1 MLKNWSYKKA
11 ISYIPIVL
19 AIGVALGIAGNA
31 LRSESNVVRSIIL
44 HTLTSFNI
52 GFPLILISINA
63 RHIAAAQSQN
73 YRIVI
78 LGLLFAL
85 IGMLASEI
93 ETIVRAFFFS
103 EEAYQPFSAGGL
115 YLFNAIL
122 SNILGFSIMNP
133 LRADKDTAEEIDAIP
148 NSHGTEDEVE
158 RLNKIPVKKGAAF
171 HLLPVEGLVLFE
183 AANKYAY
190 VYDVAG
196 DKHLCD
202 FSLALL
208 EQKLP
213 ERFARI
219 HRKYIINVE
228 QISQI
233 QPFDKKRYM
242 IEFNASNVPAVKSS
256 AGYQDAIR
264 ELIKI

>member
-1 MLKNWSYKKA
+1 M
-11 ISYIPIVL
+11 L
-19 AIGVALGIAGNA
+19 AIGVALGFAGNA
-31 LRSESNVVRSIIL
+31 LRSESNLGRSIIL

-63 RHIAAAQSQN
+63 RHIAASQSQN

-85 IGMLASEI
+85 IGIVASEI
-93 ETIVRAFFFS
+93 EVAVRTFFFS
-103 EEAYQPFSAGGL
+103 DETYQPFSAGGL

-133 LRADKDTAEEIDAIP
+133 LRTEKVGQEVSEFDSSVGALP
-148 NSHGTEDEVE
+148 NNFEVD
-158 RLNKIPVKKGAAF
+158 RLSKIPVKKGAAF

-183 AANKYAY
+183 AADKYAY
-190 VYDVAG
+190 VYDVGG

-202 FSLALL
+202 YSLALL

-213 ERFARI
+213 EMFARI

-228 QISQI
+228 QISHI
-233 QPFDKKRYM
+233 QPFDKKRYV
-242 IEFNASNVPAVKSS
+242 IEFNASQVPAVKSS